1 MEKLKTCPI
10 CNSPKINYRH
20 NCKDYVASGE
30 LFGIFYC
37 NNCTHQFTNPR
48 PIEKRIGKYYQSD
61 RYVSHSGDDKGRMG
75 LTYKIYDIVR
85 NINIK
90 SKLRLIKKYHKSG
103 KLLDLGCGLGYFL
116 NGVITDGTFSATG
129 VDVSDEALAYVKKK
143 FNIIGFDETYLDKF
157 EPNMFDVITL
167 WHVLE
172 HVYDLKARLK
182 QLKRIL
188 KPNGTM
194 FIAVPNSASWDAKH
208 YKKYWDGYDVP
219 RHIHHFSRESFVKL
233 FEENGFKIEKIKG
246 MLFDAPYISMRSE
259 FHQNNSF
266 AFIRGAIKGVI
277 STISALKTGQHSS
290 LLFVIKN
297 K

>member
-20 NCKDYVASGE
+20 NSKDYVASGE
-30 LFGIFYC
+30 LFGIYYC

-103 KLLDLGCGLGYFL
+103 ELLDLGCGLGYFL

>member
-1 MEKLKTCPI
+1 
-10 CNSPKINYRH
+10 
-20 NCKDYVASGE
+20 
-30 LFGIFYC
+30 
-37 NNCTHQFTNPR
+37 
-48 PIEKRIGKYYQSD
+48 
-61 RYVSHSGDDKGRMG
+61 
-75 LTYKIYDIVR
+75 
-85 NINIK
+85 
-90 SKLRLIKKYHKSG
+90 
-103 KLLDLGCGLGYFL
+103 
-116 NGVITDGTFSATG
+116 
-129 VDVSDEALAYVKKK
+129 
-143 FNIIGFDETYLDKF
+143 
-157 EPNMFDVITL
+157 MFDVITL